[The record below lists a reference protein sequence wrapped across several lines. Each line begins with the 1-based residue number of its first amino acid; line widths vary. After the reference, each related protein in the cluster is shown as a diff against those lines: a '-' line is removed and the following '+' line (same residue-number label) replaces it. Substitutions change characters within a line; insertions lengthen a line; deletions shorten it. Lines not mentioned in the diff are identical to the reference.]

1 MRAELDNS
9 EQRFVEHLVS
19 SRAISQSDVAR
30 LESARRALNS
40 SYVLL
45 LSRMGLMQEDS
56 VVDRL
61 VEFLR
66 LPRLDDGRLPAE
78 PLFQNEISQR
88 FLANKSVLPV
98 DTNGDVITL
107 AVADPFDRQALHA
120 ITVALRREINLVVA
134 EPSRV
139 ARAIEELYEASHS
152 DAGENRRETEGADYD
167 GDIERLKDLA
177 TEAPVIKYVN
187 ELFLRAS
194 DLRASDIHLEP
205 FKADLLVRFRIDGML
220 REMPCSSNIARAAV
234 ISRIKLLAR
243 LDISERRLPQ
253 DGRIKATVRGKE
265 LDLRISTYPTMYGE
279 SAVIRLLDKASST
292 SSLDTLGI
300 ADAVL
305 HSYREQLSNPSG
317 VTLVVGP
324 TGSGKTTT
332 LYATL
337 HELSRPEVKIFTVE
351 DPIEYELLGVNQCQ
365 VKPQIGLTFANS
377 LRSMLRQDPD
387 VILVGEIRD
396 VETAEICAQ
405 AALTGHKV
413 FSTLHTTDST
423 SAITRL
429 LDLGLQAFL
438 LTATIDSV
446 VAQRLVR
453 VLCPNCKTKV
463 SSLSAEMRKLLAGIE
478 ADKIN
483 LCEPSGCDQ
492 CGGTGYR
499 GRTGVYELFVLTN
512 DVRAAIRGGADAVEL
527 RRLAFELGMQSMYQ
541 HGLRKVADGVTDVAE
556 LSRVVKK
563 G

>member
-1 MRAELDNS
+1 MQTELDNS

-19 SRAISQSDVAR
+19 SRAISQSDAAR

-45 LSRMGLMQEDS
+45 LSRMGLMQEHS
-56 VVDRL
+56 IVDHL

-66 LPRLDDGRLPAE
+66 LPRLDEGGLPPE

-88 FLANKSVLPV
+88 FLTNKSILPV
-98 DTNGDVITL
+98 DTNDNVITL

-120 ITVALRREINLVVA
+120 ITVALKREIDLVLA

-139 ARAIEELYEASHS
+139 ARAIEELYEADHS
-152 DAGENRRETEGADYD
+152 DTGENKREAEGADYD

-220 REMPCSSNIARAAV
+220 REMPYSASIPRAAV

-253 DGRIKATVRGKE
+253 DGRIKATVRGRE

-300 ADAVL
+300 ADSVL
-305 HSYREQLSNPSG
+305 DAYREQLSNPSG

-337 HELSRPEVKIFTVE
+337 LELSRPEVKIFTVE

-365 VKPQIGLTFANS
+365 IKPQIGLTFANS

-396 VETAEICAQ
+396 GETAEICAQ

-413 FSTLHTTDST
+413 FSTLHTTDAT

-446 VAQRLVR
+446 VAQRLIR
-453 VLCPNCKTKV
+453 VLCPYCKTKV
-463 SSLSAEMRKLLAGIE
+463 TSLATEMRTLLTGIE
-478 ADKIN
+478 ADRIN
-483 LCEPSGCDQ
+483 LCEPLGCDQ

-512 DVRAAIRGGADAVEL
+512 DIRAAIRGGADAVEL
-527 RRLAFELGMQSMYQ
+527 RKLASELGMQSMYQ